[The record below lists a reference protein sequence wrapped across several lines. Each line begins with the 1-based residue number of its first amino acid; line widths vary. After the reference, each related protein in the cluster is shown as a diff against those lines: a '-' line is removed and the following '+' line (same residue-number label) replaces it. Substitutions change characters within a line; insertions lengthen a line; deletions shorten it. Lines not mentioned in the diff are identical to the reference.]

1 MRIENYRRNVPIGQ
15 ADIRY
20 CLLLRLLRIFT
31 FVGNGPCAVPLCC
44 VDTRTENL
52 RTNFMYLG
60 IGEGLG
66 MGRDN
71 QYINDKEQPEQLTR
85 LDQVLNQVLETLEN
99 GRDDIFDIAQDCH
112 EIEVNLQTELEE
124 VNLET
129 RQVILQVDHVEKM
142 ERYARL
148 RLIDV
153 SRDFRSYSQEHIQ
166 DAYEKARELQIQL
179 IDLRQQE
186 VYLRR
191 RRDELTRQIKKFKD
205 IGLKADNF
213 LHTTGIALKILR
225 GNVERINETIGESQR
240 QQQMAT
246 WIIESQEAERR
257 KIARELHDGP
267 AQSMASILIRLDLMK
282 RLWNQDIAGIYE
294 EIANVRDM
302 GKETL
307 SDIRRIMFDLKPS
320 LLHEDSFSATLK
332 DYFNDYEAKYNFTI
346 EFVQIGQDKQYDL
359 SLETALFRM
368 VQESVTNIR
377 KHSGVKR
384 ATVKFEDNGRILTL
398 VIKDEGCGFEPE
410 KTTNTENYGI
420 MGMKERVN
428 LFGGKLDII
437 SAPGAGT
444 QVIIQV
450 PLEGET
456 KIG

>member
-1 MRIENYRRNVPIGQ
+1 
-15 ADIRY
+15 
-20 CLLLRLLRIFT
+20 
-31 FVGNGPCAVPLCC
+31 
-44 VDTRTENL
+44 
-52 RTNFMYLG
+52 
-60 IGEGLG
+60 

-71 QYINDKEQPEQLTR
+71 EYINDEQPEQLTR
-85 LDQVLNQVLETLEN
+85 LDQVLNQVLATLEH

-124 VNLET
+124 TNLQAQ
-129 RQVILQVDHVEKM
+129 QVILEVDHFEKL

-153 SRDFRSYSQEHIQ
+153 SRDFRSYSQEHIKE
-166 DAYEKARELQIQL
+166 AYEQAREMQLKL

-205 IGLKADNF
+205 IGQKADNF
-213 LHTTGIALKILR
+213 LQSTAIALKILR
-225 GNVERINETIGESQR
+225 GNVERINDTIGESFR
-240 QQQMAT
+240 QQQMVT

-267 AQSMASILIRLDLMK
+267 AQSMAGILIRLDLIK
-282 RLWNQDIAGIYE
+282 RLGNQDLKGIYE
-294 EIANVRDM
+294 EIDNVNSM

-307 SDIRRIMFDLKPS
+307 ADIRRIMFDLKPT
-320 LLHEDSFSATLK
+320 LLHERNFSNTLK
-332 DYFNDYEAKYNFTI
+332 EYFNDYEAKYNFTI
-346 EFVQIGQDKQYDL
+346 DFLQIGQDKQYNL

-368 VQESVTNIR
+368 VQEAVTNIR

-384 ATVKFEDNGRILTL
+384 AVVKFEDNSANLTL
-398 VIKDEGCGFEPE
+398 VIKDEGIGFEPN
-410 KTTNTENYGI
+410 NTGDKESYGI
-420 MGMKERVN
+420 LGMKERVN

-450 PLEGET
+450 PLEGEPR
-456 KIG
+456 IG

>member
-1 MRIENYRRNVPIGQ
+1 
-15 ADIRY
+15 
-20 CLLLRLLRIFT
+20 
-31 FVGNGPCAVPLCC
+31 
-44 VDTRTENL
+44 
-52 RTNFMYLG
+52 
-60 IGEGLG
+60 

-71 QYINDKEQPEQLTR
+71 EYINDEQPEQLTR
-85 LDQVLNQVLETLEN
+85 LDQVLNQVLATLEH

-124 VNLET
+124 TNLQAQ
-129 RQVILQVDHVEKM
+129 QVILEVDHFEKL

-153 SRDFRSYSQEHIQ
+153 SRDFRSYSQEHIKE
-166 DAYEKARELQIQL
+166 AYEQAREMQLKL

-205 IGLKADNF
+205 IGQKADNF
-213 LHTTGIALKILR
+213 LQSTAIALKILR
-225 GNVERINETIGESQR
+225 GNVERINDTIGESFR
-240 QQQMAT
+240 QQQMVT

-267 AQSMASILIRLDLMK
+267 AQSMAGILIRLDLIK
-282 RLWNQDIAGIYE
+282 RLGNQDFKGIYE
-294 EIANVRDM
+294 EIDNVSSM
-302 GKETL
+302 GRETL
-307 SDIRRIMFDLKPS
+307 ADVRRIMFDLKPS
-320 LLHEDSFSATLK
+320 LLHENNFSNTLK
-332 DYFNDYEAKYNFTI
+332 EYFNDYEAKYNFTI
-346 EFVQIGQDKQYDL
+346 DFLQIGQDKQYNL

-368 VQESVTNIR
+368 VQEAVTNIR

-384 ATVKFEDNGRILTL
+384 AVVKFEDNSANLTL
-398 VIKDEGCGFEPE
+398 VIKDEGIGFEPN
-410 KTTNTENYGI
+410 NTGDKESYGI
-420 MGMKERVN
+420 LGMKERVN

-450 PLEGET
+450 PLEGEPR
-456 KIG
+456 IG

>member
-1 MRIENYRRNVPIGQ
+1 
-15 ADIRY
+15 
-20 CLLLRLLRIFT
+20 
-31 FVGNGPCAVPLCC
+31 
-44 VDTRTENL
+44 
-52 RTNFMYLG
+52 
-60 IGEGLG
+60 

-71 QYINDKEQPEQLTR
+71 EYINDEQPEQLTR
-85 LDQVLNQVLETLEN
+85 LDQVLNQVLATLEH

-124 VNLET
+124 ANLQA
-129 RQVILQVDHVEKM
+129 RQVILEVDHFEKL

-153 SRDFRSYSQEHIQ
+153 SRDFRSYSQEHIKE
-166 DAYEKARELQIQL
+166 AYEQAREMQLKL

-213 LHTTGIALKILR
+213 LQSTAIALKILR
-225 GNVERINETIGESQR
+225 GNVERINDTIGESYR
-240 QQQMAT
+240 QQQMVT

-267 AQSMASILIRLDLMK
+267 AQSMASILIRLDLIK
-282 RLWNQDIAGIYE
+282 RLGHQDLKPIYE
-294 EIANVRDM
+294 EIDNVNSM
-302 GKETL
+302 SKETL
-307 SDIRRIMFDLKPS
+307 TDIRRIMFDLKPT
-320 LLHEDSFSATLK
+320 LLHENNFSNTLK
-332 DYFNDYEAKYNFTI
+332 EYFNDYEAKYNFTI
-346 EFVQIGQDKQYDL
+346 DFLQIGQDKQYNL

-368 VQESVTNIR
+368 VQEAVTNIR
-377 KHSGVKR
+377 KHSGIKR
-384 ATVKFEDNGRILTL
+384 AVVKFEDNGANLTL
-398 VIKDEGCGFEPE
+398 VVKDEGIGFEPN
-410 KTTNTENYGI
+410 NTGDKESYGI
-420 MGMKERVN
+420 LGMKERVN

-450 PLEGET
+450 PLEGEPR
-456 KIG
+456 IG

>member
-1 MRIENYRRNVPIGQ
+1 
-15 ADIRY
+15 
-20 CLLLRLLRIFT
+20 
-31 FVGNGPCAVPLCC
+31 
-44 VDTRTENL
+44 
-52 RTNFMYLG
+52 
-60 IGEGLG
+60 

-71 QYINDKEQPEQLTR
+71 EYINDEQPEQLTR
-85 LDQVLNQVLETLEN
+85 LDQVLNQVLATLEH

-124 VNLET
+124 ANLQAQ
-129 RQVILQVDHVEKM
+129 QVILEVDHFEKL

-153 SRDFRSYSQEHIQ
+153 SRDFRSYSQEHIKE
-166 DAYEKARELQIQL
+166 AYEQAREMQLKL

-213 LHTTGIALKILR
+213 LQSTAIALKILR
-225 GNVERINETIGESQR
+225 GNVERINDTIGESFR
-240 QQQMAT
+240 QQQMVT

-267 AQSMASILIRLDLMK
+267 AQSMAGILIRLDLIK
-282 RLWNQDIAGIYE
+282 RLGNQDLKGIYE
-294 EIANVRDM
+294 EIDNVSSM
-302 GKETL
+302 GRETL
-307 SDIRRIMFDLKPS
+307 ADVRRIMFDLKPS
-320 LLHEDSFSATLK
+320 LLHENNFSNTLK
-332 DYFNDYEAKYNFTI
+332 EYFNDYEAKYNFTI
-346 EFVQIGQDKQYDL
+346 DFLQIGQDKQYNL

-368 VQESVTNIR
+368 VQEAVTNIR

-384 ATVKFEDNGRILTL
+384 AVVKFEDNSANLTL
-398 VIKDEGCGFEPE
+398 VIKDEGIGFEPN
-410 KTTNTENYGI
+410 NTGDKESYGI
-420 MGMKERVN
+420 LGMKERVN

-450 PLEGET
+450 PLEGEPR
-456 KIG
+456 IG

>member
-1 MRIENYRRNVPIGQ
+1 MES
-15 ADIRY
+15 
-20 CLLLRLLRIFT
+20 
-31 FVGNGPCAVPLCC
+31 
-44 VDTRTENL
+44 
-52 RTNFMYLG
+52 
-60 IGEGLG
+60 
-66 MGRDN
+66 DN
-71 QYINDKEQPEQLTR
+71 QYINDEEQPEQLTR
-85 LDQVLNQVLETLEN
+85 LDRVLSQVLDTLEH

-112 EIEVNLQTELEE
+112 EIEVALQTELEE
-124 VNLET
+124 VNLQT
-129 RQVILQVDHVEKM
+129 RQVIMEVDHFEKL

-166 DAYEKARELQIQL
+166 EAYEQAREMQLKL

-191 RRDELTRQIKKFKD
+191 RRDELNRQIKKFKA
-205 IGLKADNF
+205 IGQKADTF
-213 LHTTGIALKILR
+213 LQSTGLALKILR
-225 GNVERINETIGESQR
+225 GNVERINDSIEESHR
-240 QQQMAT
+240 QQQMVT
-246 WIIESQEAERR
+246 WVIESQEAERR

-282 RLWNQDIAGIYE
+282 RLWNEDIQSIYE
-294 EIANVRDM
+294 EIDNVSDM
-302 GKETL
+302 GRETL
-307 SDIRRIMFDLKPS
+307 ADIRRIMFDLKPS
-320 LLHEDSFSATLK
+320 LLHENNLSNTLK

-346 EFVQIGQDKQYDL
+346 DFLQLGQDKQYNL
-359 SLETALFRM
+359 SLETALFRL
-368 VQESVTNIR
+368 VQEAITNIR

-384 ATVKFEDNGRILTL
+384 AIVKLEDNGSILIL
-398 VIKDEGCGFEPE
+398 VIKDEGCGFEPGNSSDKE
-410 KTTNTENYGI
+410 SYGI
-420 MGMKERVN
+420 LGMKERVN

>member
-1 MRIENYRRNVPIGQ
+1 
-15 ADIRY
+15 
-20 CLLLRLLRIFT
+20 
-31 FVGNGPCAVPLCC
+31 
-44 VDTRTENL
+44 
-52 RTNFMYLG
+52 
-60 IGEGLG
+60 

-71 QYINDKEQPEQLTR
+71 EYINDEQPEQLTR
-85 LDQVLNQVLETLEN
+85 LDQVLNQVLATLEH
-99 GRDDIFDIAQDCH
+99 GRDNIFDIAQNCH

-124 VNLET
+124 ANLQAQ
-129 RQVILQVDHVEKM
+129 QVILEVDHFEKL

-153 SRDFRSYSQEHIQ
+153 SRDFRSYSQEHIKE
-166 DAYEKARELQIQL
+166 AYEQAREMQLKL

-205 IGLKADNF
+205 IGQKADNF
-213 LHTTGIALKILR
+213 LQSTAIALKILR
-225 GNVERINETIGESQR
+225 GNVERINDTIGESHR
-240 QQQMAT
+240 QQQMVT

-267 AQSMASILIRLDLMK
+267 AQSMAGILIRLDLIK
-282 RLWNQDIAGIYE
+282 RLGNQDFKGIYE
-294 EIANVRDM
+294 EIDNVSSM
-302 GKETL
+302 GRETL
-307 SDIRRIMFDLKPS
+307 ADVRRIMFDLKPS
-320 LLHEDSFSATLK
+320 LLHENNFSNTLK
-332 DYFNDYEAKYNFTI
+332 EYFNDYEAKYNFTI
-346 EFVQIGQDKQYDL
+346 DFLQIGEDKQYNL

-368 VQESVTNIR
+368 VQEAVTNIR

-384 ATVKFEDNGRILTL
+384 AVVKFEDNSANLTL
-398 VIKDEGCGFEPE
+398 VIKDEGIGFEPN
-410 KTTNTENYGI
+410 NTGDKESYGI
-420 MGMKERVN
+420 LGMKERVN

-450 PLEGET
+450 PLEGEP

>member
-1 MRIENYRRNVPIGQ
+1 
-15 ADIRY
+15 
-20 CLLLRLLRIFT
+20 
-31 FVGNGPCAVPLCC
+31 
-44 VDTRTENL
+44 
-52 RTNFMYLG
+52 
-60 IGEGLG
+60 

-71 QYINDKEQPEQLTR
+71 EYINDEQPEQLTR
-85 LDQVLNQVLETLEN
+85 LDQVLNQVLATLEH

-124 VNLET
+124 TNLQAQ
-129 RQVILQVDHVEKM
+129 QVILEVDHFEKL

-153 SRDFRSYSQEHIQ
+153 SRDFRSYSQEHIKE
-166 DAYEKARELQIQL
+166 AYEQALEMQLKL

-205 IGLKADNF
+205 IGQKADNF
-213 LHTTGIALKILR
+213 LQTTSIALKILR
-225 GNVERINETIGESQR
+225 GNVERINDTIGESFR
-240 QQQMAT
+240 QQQMVT

-267 AQSMASILIRLDLMK
+267 AQSMAGILIRLDLIK
-282 RLWNQDIAGIYE
+282 RLGNQDFKGIYE
-294 EIANVRDM
+294 EIDNVSSM
-302 GKETL
+302 GRETL
-307 SDIRRIMFDLKPS
+307 ADVRRIMFDLKPS
-320 LLHEDSFSATLK
+320 LLHENNFSNTLK
-332 DYFNDYEAKYNFTI
+332 EYFNDYEAKYNFTI
-346 EFVQIGQDKQYDL
+346 DFLQIGQDKQYNL

-368 VQESVTNIR
+368 VQEAVTNIR

-384 ATVKFEDNGRILTL
+384 AVVKFEDNSANLTL
-398 VIKDEGCGFEPE
+398 VIKDEGIGFEPN
-410 KTTNTENYGI
+410 NTGDKESYGI
-420 MGMKERVN
+420 LGMKERVN

-450 PLEGET
+450 PLEGEPR
-456 KIG
+456 IG